1 MSFSTNERGKNNMK
15 AKKVFEWFGLLF
27 REIGNFLTNLLV
39 PLLTV
44 VIFIVEVLPIPKKDK
59 VLLWLK
65 KVEYWVFYASGTAKI
80 LAKRVLDKAE
90 EEELKE

>member
-15 AKKVFEWFGLLF
+15 AKKLFEWFGLLF

-39 PLLTV
+39 PLLAI
-44 VIFIVEVLPIPKKDK
+44 VIFIVEILPIPNKDK

-65 KVEYWVFYASGTAKI
+65 RVEYWVFYASGTAKI
-80 LAKRVLDKAE
+80 LAKRVLEKAD

>member
-15 AKKVFEWFGLLF
+15 AKKLFEWFGLLF

-39 PLLTV
+39 PLLAI
-44 VIFIVEVLPIPKKDK
+44 VIFIVEILPIPNKDK

-65 KVEYWVFYASGTAKI
+65 RVEYWAFYASGTAKV
-80 LAKRVLDKAE
+80 LAKRVLDKAD